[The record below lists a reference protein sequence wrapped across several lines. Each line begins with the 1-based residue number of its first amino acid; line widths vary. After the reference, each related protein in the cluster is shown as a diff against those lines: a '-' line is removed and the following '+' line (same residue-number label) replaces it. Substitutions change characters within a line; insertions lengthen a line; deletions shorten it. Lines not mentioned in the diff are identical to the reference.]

1 MEKQRG
7 FTGLEI
13 ILVVAL
19 IAIAGFAGWG
29 WYQANQDEPGKET
42 QTTNRQP
49 ENAGN
54 NKEIGLVGSCIDKL
68 HEDDE
73 RADYWSDRLLQGWGS
88 ESRLGVYTVDQL
100 CELTNDSKILTYKQ
114 ERRDNIGI
122 PPAIA
127 IFDADDELKRYDDLE
142 CRSVGGE
149 GARLYVVGV
158 EEGSITAEC
167 RDGHLGK
174 IKSVQTFAIDYHTL
188 ERELIDDLYEE
199 SD

>member
-13 ILVVAL
+13 ILVIAI
-19 IAIAGFAGWG
+19 IAIAGLVGWS
-29 WYQANQDEPGKET
+29 WYQANQDGLGKET
-42 QTTNRQP
+42 QTASQQSKNTSNS
-49 ENAGN
+49 
-54 NKEIGLVGSCIDKL
+54 KEVGLADNCIDRL

-73 RADYWSDRLLQGWGS
+73 RAGYWSDRLLQGWGS

-114 ERRDNIGI
+114 ERSDKIGI

-142 CRSVGGE
+142 CRAVGGE
-149 GARLYVVGV
+149 GAHLYVVGV

-188 ERELIDDLYEE
+188 ERELIDDLYKE